1 MKNACNFKGFSVLG
15 ITWKLCSGQKLPWH
29 TIIFVENYAPAMNY
43 YEAAEKCNSFGAK
56 LISAS
61 DVTLDSCA
69 ARARATRG
77 YPTWKWHL
85 PLDIV
90 KNSLF
95 PLWEASRIVGR
106 NPTQFVTESVI
117 SSGLFQIFVS
127 NKPCDCVKTMFFLY
141 DVHANFMEPVPLMRV
156 RKSDENTVN
165 SWK

>member
-1 MKNACNFKGFSVLG
+1 M
-15 ITWKLCSGQKLPWH
+15 
-29 TIIFVENYAPAMNY
+29 IFEENYAPAMNY
-43 YEAAEKCNSFGAK
+43 YAAAEKCNSFGAK

-77 YPTWKWHL
+77 YPEWHL

-90 KNSLF
+90 QKSLF

-117 SSGLFQIFVS
+117 S
-127 NKPCDCVKTMFFLY
+127 
-141 DVHANFMEPVPLMRV
+141 
-156 RKSDENTVN
+156 
-165 SWK
+165 